1 MRLRLSSLVGSPL
14 SVPLVDPFV
23 IASAR
28 VEVTRAALVE
38 VVLVDE
44 EGGQAARGLGE
55 AAALPPVTGEDQ
67 PDILAAVQA
76 LGEQVI
82 GASFQGNFGE
92 IGALL
97 AALDD
102 HPVARSGVEAAI
114 LDAAAR
120 LAGQPLFR
128 WLAGHQGPL
137 EPRLTSDITVP
148 IHAPAYM
155 GTLAAQWRALGFRC
169 FKVKVGLDAAQDLE
183 GLAAMRQAVP
193 DARFRL
199 DANGG
204 FRAEAAIAL
213 YQAAIAQGLLI
224 ECFEQPCARDD
235 LAGMAEVTR
244 SLPVPVIADE
254 SVRSLAD
261 LERLATARA
270 ASGVNLKLG
279 KMGGLG
285 QALAIGRRAAELGL
299 ARMIGG
305 MVETRLGM
313 TTAAHVAVA
322 LGGVELVDLDTAWL
336 LREDPFV
343 GGYEAAGPEY
353 RLPEALGLGVARR
366 EAASAL
372 SGSAP

>member
-1 MRLRLSSLVGSPL
+1 MRFRLISLAGSPL

-28 VEVTRAALVE
+28 VEVTRAVLVE
-38 VVLVDE
+38 VVLADE
-44 EGGQAARGLGE
+44 HSQRTARGLGE
-55 AAALPPVTGEDQ
+55 AAALPPVTAEDQ
-67 PDILAAVQA
+67 PDILAA
-76 LGEQVI
+76 LERI
-82 GASFQGNFGE
+82 EDRPSFQGDLAE
-92 IGALL
+92 IEALL
-97 AALDD
+97 SPLAD

-120 LAGQPLFR
+120 LAGRPLFR
-128 WLAGHQGPL
+128 WLAGPTAAL
-137 EPRLTSDITVP
+137 DPRLSSDITVP
-148 IHAPAYM
+148 IHAPEYM
-155 GTLAAQWRALGFRC
+155 GSLAAQWRALGFRC
-169 FKVKVGLDAAQDLE
+169 FKVKVGLDAAQDLA
-183 GLAAMRQAVP
+183 GLLAMQAAVP

-204 FRAEAAIAL
+204 FEAGAAIAL
-213 YQAAIAQGLLI
+213 YRTAIARGLAV
-224 ECFEQPCARDD
+224 ECFEQPCAREDQE
-235 LAGMAEVTR
+235 GMAMVTK

-261 LERLATARA
+261 LERLVAASA

-285 QALAIGRRAAELGL
+285 QALAIGRRARELGL

-322 LGGVELVDLDTAWL
+322 LGGVDFVDLDTAWL

-343 GGYEAAGPEY
+343 GGYQAVGPEY
-353 RLPEALGLGVARR
+353 VLPEAPGLGVARR
-366 EAASAL
+366 A
-372 SGSAP
+372 